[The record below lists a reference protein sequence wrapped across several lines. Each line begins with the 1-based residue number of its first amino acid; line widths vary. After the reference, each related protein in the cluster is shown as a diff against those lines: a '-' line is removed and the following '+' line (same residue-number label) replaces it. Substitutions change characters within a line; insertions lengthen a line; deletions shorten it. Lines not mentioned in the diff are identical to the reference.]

1 MATDKE
7 PGKFNV
13 KKVTSNLSK
22 FVRFSSMG
30 LQIGL
35 TIWLA
40 SLIGGWLDN
49 KYPNEH
55 LSYFK
60 ILTLLAVFGTTYS
73 FIRQIM
79 NLGKKEEKDEPK
91 N

>member
-7 PGKFNV
+7 PKKFNV
-13 KKVTSNLSK
+13 KKATSNLSK

-35 TIWLA
+35 TIWVA

-73 FIRQIM
+73 FIRQIIS
-79 NLGKKEEKDEPK
+79 LGKKEEKDEPK